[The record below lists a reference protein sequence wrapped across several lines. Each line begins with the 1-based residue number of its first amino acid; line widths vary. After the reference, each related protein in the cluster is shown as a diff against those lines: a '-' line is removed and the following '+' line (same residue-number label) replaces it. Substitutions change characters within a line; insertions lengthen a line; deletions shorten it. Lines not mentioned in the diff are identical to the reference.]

1 VSYTVDIIEAAPNH
15 LHVSESVNHFH
26 VNEDV
31 NHLHV
36 NEDINRIIEII
47 TAGPKGD
54 AGAAGTNIHSG
65 VTDPPLDAVGID
77 GDYYLWDG
85 SGEGK
90 FKIYGP
96 KAGGIWPASPVY
108 ENGNRRHIHS
118 QGTPLSVWSIT
129 HDLGGKP
136 SVMVVDSADTVVV
149 GDIEYVSDTE
159 IQISFSGA
167 FSGSAYL
174 T

>member
-1 VSYTVDIIEAAPNH
+1 MTSIDIIESLPP
-15 LHVSESVNHFH
+15 SVQ
-26 VNEDV
+26 VTQDV
-31 NHLHV
+31 
-36 NEDINRIIEII
+36 NRIIEIV

-54 AGAAGTNIHSG
+54 AGAAGTNVHSG
-65 VTDPPLDAVGID
+65 TTDPPLNAVGID

-85 SGEGK
+85 NGADK

-96 KAGGIWPASPVY
+96 KAAGSWPATPIY
-108 ENGNRRHIHS
+108 EKSSRRHVHS
-118 QGTPLSVWSIT
+118 QGTPSASWSIT

-136 SVMVVDSADTVVV
+136 SVTVVDSADTVVV
-149 GDIEYVSDTE
+149 GDIDYVSETE
-159 IQISFSGA
+159 ITVTFSGA